1 MGPNKH
7 TVYLSKD
14 NKKFKFYD
22 EKRYMTGKR
31 GKEWGGGVRGG
42 EVGVRGGEV
51 G

>member
-1 MGPNKH
+1 MGSNKH

-31 GKEWGGGVRGG
+31 GKGWGGGVR
-42 EVGVRGGEV
+42 VRGIKDVER
-51 G
+51 